1 MPSVLFH
8 CLRTHSVVRRAA
20 LTLALAAV
28 PWSTWVQAQSSAQV
42 PFRIGY
48 RTDSSMG
55 APLQVSFQASVP
67 AEHRVEWVFGDG
79 AVGVGP
85 QVSHI
90 YYRTGKY
97 EVQATLFDPTGR
109 AVSRATG
116 ELTVRSS
123 GPERAEMTVLIGR
136 GTLRLSSAGSITYA
150 PGTPTLRVNGKPVGT
165 GPVPVAE
172 GPVDLAL
179 RLPGQDGKTLERRV
193 SFRMAPLGGS
203 VPFETEVL
211 RLTNRARAQGF
222 NCATLREGGRALPP
236 LKQQSALDVAAL
248 AQSAGMAL
256 QGYFDHT
263 STLDGSSPLRRVQAA
278 GFAPSVAAENIAA
291 GQRTPQEVVNSWL
304 RSPGHCR
311 NIMGDFTLTG
321 LSYVDRPS
329 TKFQRYWTQVFARP

>member
-1 MPSVLFH
+1 MG
-8 CLRTHSVVRRAA
+8 RRVA

-28 PWSTWVQAQSSAQV
+28 PWSAWVQAQSSAQV

-48 RTDSSMG
+48 RTDSSMS
-55 APLQVSFQASVP
+55 APLQVSFQATVP

-85 QVSHI
+85 KVNHT
-90 YYRTGKY
+90 YYRTGTY
-97 EVQATLFDPTGR
+97 EVQAVLFDPASR

-116 ELTVRSS
+116 ELNVRSS

-136 GTLRLSSAGSITYA
+136 GTLRLSSAGSIAYA
-150 PGTPTLRVNGKPVGT
+150 PGTPTFQLNGKDVGA
-165 GPVPVAE
+165 GPVRVAE
-172 GPVDLAL
+172 GPVDLTV
-179 RLPGQDGKTLERRV
+179 RLPGQDGRTLERQL
-193 SFRMAPLGGS
+193 SFRMAALGGS

-236 LKQQSALDVAAL
+236 LKQQAALDVAAL

-263 STLDGSSPLRRVQAA
+263 SALDGSSPLRRVQAA
-278 GFAPSVAAENIAA
+278 GLAPSVAAENIAA
-291 GQRTPQEVVNSWL
+291 GQQSPEEVVGSWL

-311 NIMGDFTLTG
+311 NIMGDFTLIG
-321 LSYVDRPS
+321 LSYVDRPG
-329 TKFQRYWTQVFARP
+329 TRFGRYWTQVFAKL

>member
-1 MPSVLFH
+1 M
-8 CLRTHSVVRRAA
+8 RRAA

-28 PWSTWVQAQSSAQV
+28 PWSAWVQAQSSAQV
-42 PFRIGY
+42 SFRIAY
-48 RTDSSMG
+48 RTDSSMA
-55 APLQVSFQASVP
+55 APLQVSFQATVP

-85 QVSHI
+85 KVSHT
-90 YYRTGKY
+90 YYKTGTY
-97 EVQATLFDPTGR
+97 AVRATLFDPTGR

-116 ELTVRSS
+116 ELNVRSS

-136 GTLRLSSAGSITYA
+136 GTLRLSSAGSVAYA
-150 PGTPTLRVNGKPVGT
+150 PGTPTFQVNGKDVGP
-165 GPVPVAE
+165 GPVRVTE
-172 GPVDLAL
+172 GPVDLAV
-179 RLPGQDGKTLERRV
+179 RLPGQEGKILERRL
-193 SFRMAPLGGS
+193 SFRMASLGGS

-236 LKQQSALDVAAL
+236 LKQQDALDVAAL

-263 STLDGSSPLRRVQAA
+263 SALDGSSPLRRVQAA
-278 GFAPSVAAENIAA
+278 GLAPNVAAENIAA
-291 GQRTPQEVVNSWL
+291 GQQTPEEVVGSWL

-311 NIMGDFTLTG
+311 NIMGDFTLIG
-321 LSYVDRPS
+321 LSYVERPG
-329 TKFQRYWTQVFARP
+329 TKFQRYWTQVFAKL